1 MTDVEQKTN
10 DNKKIKIQNLPLG
23 ITEERIKAHKI
34 SPEHIKPARKADEL
48 APYPAAVSKLKK
60 PAHLDIEAFSEG
72 TRFLLE
78 GGVAGYMLQIT
89 KYGQVIWSYAN
100 GWAQT
105 PADKG
110 EGWTQDTQMHIASV
124 SKFLTAVGMVKCL
137 NNHDPPIPTNA
148 KIIDYLPD
156 YWPRGVNIED
166 IEFQH
171 LLTHKSGFSSAGGST
186 GASNYLYMKNMVAGG
201 ASNIGTY
208 DYENMNFALCRILI
222 PIINGDIDKT
232 RNFADYDPDIND
244 NVWDMLTIMYY
255 KVFMNVNV
263 FYPAGVYYADFKPGP
278 FNPCALA
285 YPHQYYFSDES
296 DYPEKGCDSGDLKSI
311 SGGAGWRL
319 STREL
324 LKVMDH
330 FRRRNTIVDKNLAK
344 QMLDSYFGVDVVE
357 DTPAGRI
364 YYKNGYHPC
373 KNTNTGDE
381 NDTKKKWAEQSVA
394 FFLPNHMEL
403 VVFVNS
409 PLFSSDH
416 HLASLIRERF
426 LHFLVES

>member
-1 MTDVEQKTN
+1 MKDVEQKTN
-10 DNKKIKIQNLPLG
+10 DIKKIKIQNLPLG
-23 ITEERIKAHKI
+23 MTEERIKAHKI
-34 SPEHIKPARKADEL
+34 SPDHIKYAETDEEL
-48 APYPAAVSKLKK
+48 APEIAAVGKFQK

-72 TRFLLE
+72 TRFFLD

-89 KYGQVIWSYAN
+89 RYGQVIWTYSN

-110 EGWTQDTQMHIASV
+110 EGWTEDTYMHIASV

-137 NNHDPPIPTNA
+137 NDAGISTDA

-171 LLTHKSGFSSAGGST
+171 LLTNKSGFSSPGGST
-186 GASNYLYMKNMVAGG
+186 GASDYLYMKNMVAGG

-208 DYENMNFALCRILI
+208 DYENMNFGLCRILI
-222 PIINGDIDKT
+222 PIINGDVDKS

-244 NVWDMLTIMYY
+244 SVWDMLTIMYY
-255 KVFMNVNV
+255 ESFMNVNV
-263 FYPAGVYYADFKPGP
+263 FFPAGVYNAGFKPKTWLK
-278 FNPCALA
+278 NALA
-285 YPHQYYFSDES
+285 YPLQYYFSD
-296 DYPEKGCDSGDLKSI
+296 DYPEKGCDSGDLKTI
-311 SGGAGWRL
+311 SGGAAWRL

-330 FRRRNTIVDKNLAK
+330 FRRRNTIVYKNLATK
-344 QMLDSYFGVDVVE
+344 MLNNKFGIDGAE
-357 DTPAGRI
+357 DTPAGKI
-364 YYKNGYHPC
+364 YYKNGYYPA
-373 KNTNTGDE
+373 KNTNNTGE
-381 NDTKKKWAEQSVA
+381 NDTKKKWVEQSVA

-409 PLFSSDH
+409 PLFTSDH
-416 HLASLIRERF
+416 NLTSLIRERF